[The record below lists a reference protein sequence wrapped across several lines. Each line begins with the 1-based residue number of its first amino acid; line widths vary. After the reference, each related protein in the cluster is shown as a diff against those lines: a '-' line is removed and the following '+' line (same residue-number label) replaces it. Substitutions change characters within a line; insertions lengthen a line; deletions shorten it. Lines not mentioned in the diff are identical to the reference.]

1 MSNAFKCDLDILT
14 TNDDGIATSPR
25 RLLAVHTFEG
35 QDLDARAMANY
46 QLNPSAGGS
55 YHLVIDRA
63 GVTAREND
71 DEFIPWAAM
80 PTGNRAGFH
89 FSLAGRAA
97 MTRDEWLARP
107 KQLAK
112 LAEILA
118 AYSREYG
125 IPLVRLTAAEVRA
138 GKSGV
143 CGHAEIS
150 GAFHESDHTDPG
162 VNFPYDHVLN
172 LANGIVNDLKKGDT
186 KVTNL
191 LDEMITVWDKTRH
204 KVRELI
210 ANIDSRTHI
219 MFTETLPRIEQKL
232 DQVLTEQEKN

>member
-150 GAFHESDHTDPG
+150 DAWRESDHTDPG
-162 VNFPYDHVLN
+162 KGFPYDHVLD
-172 LANGIVNDLKKGDT
+172 LAAHPSTVKETTTMDALDKK
-186 KVTNL
+186 
-191 LDEMITVWDKTRH
+191 IQVWDKTQH
-204 KVRELI
+204 TAAELI
-210 ANIDSRTHI
+210 ANTDSRTHI
-219 MFTETLPRIEQKL
+219 FYTETLPRIESKL
-232 DQVLTEQEKN
+232 DQVIEALKK

>member
-14 TNDDGIATSPR
+14 TNDDGVATSPR

-55 YHLVIDRA
+55 YHLVIDRD

-71 DEFIPWAAM
+71 DEFIPWAARS
-80 PTGNRAGFH
+80 TGNRAGFH

-150 GAFHESDHTDPG
+150 DAWRESDHTDPG
-162 VNFPYDHVLN
+162 KGFPYDHVLD
-172 LANGIVNDLKKGDT
+172 LAAHQSTVKETTTMDALDKK
-186 KVTNL
+186 
-191 LDEMITVWDKTRH
+191 IQVWDKTQH
-204 KVRELI
+204 TAAELI
-210 ANIDSRTHI
+210 ANTDSRTHI
-219 MFTETLPRIEQKL
+219 FYTEMLPRIESKL
-232 DQVLTEQEKN
+232 DQVIEALKK

>member
-1 MSNAFKCDLDILT
+1 MANAYICDMDFLT
-14 TNDDGIATSPR
+14 NNDSGTTSDPR
-25 RLLAVHTFEG
+25 RVLVAHTFEG
-35 QDLDARAMANY
+35 RDLDAAAMARY
-46 QLNPSAGGS
+46 QQQPSAGGS
-55 YHLVIDRA
+55 YHLVIDKD
-63 GVTAREND
+63 GTTAREND
-71 DEFIPWAAM
+71 DEFMPWAAF
-80 PTGNRAGFH
+80 PTGNRIGYH

-97 MTRDEWLARP
+97 FTRDQWINRP
-107 KQLAK
+107 AQLTK
-112 LAEILA
+112 LAEVLA
-118 AYSREYG
+118 AYSMAYG
-125 IPLVRLTAAEVRA
+125 IPLIRRNAEGVRA
-138 GKSGV
+138 GQWGV

-186 KVTNL
+186 KVTNP

-232 DQVLTEQEKN
+232 DQVLTEREKN